1 MDVELLLGIFPQV
14 LLDGITLGFMYALIA
29 LGYTMVYGVL
39 EFINFAHSEIFIFG
53 AFVGVELLLTF
64 KTAGWLDVLPWVVV
78 LVVVLLAG
86 MAASGLLAV
95 LVERTAYRPL
105 RHAPRLIP
113 LISAIGV
120 SFFPQDTIRL
130 AESLWR
136 NAFNLVYPSMDA
148 LNHRFELTQTIDVS
162 MKSLVVIVA
171 ALLMLWGLH
180 SLVNRTKVGKA
191 IRAVAEDQAAASL
204 MGINVNR
211 MISLT
216 FLIGGAMGG
225 GAGVLF
231 GMQYSLINPY
241 TGFIPGLKAF
251 TAAVLGGIG
260 NIPGAM
266 LGRLLLG
273 ILQAFGA
280 SYLSLLTGGALRAEY
295 RDIRG
300 RGPRRHHRGG
310 ARRAPGPR
318 LCRLLRGR
326 RLFLGH
332 LRVAPGQSDLRR
344 KRLPAVA
351 VVVLRLPPGRRR
363 RGRRSR
369 HSPGPARAE
378 APRRLPGPRD
388 PRLRRRHPRAR
399 QQSRQA
405 HQPDQRS
412 QGHHAHRTTAH
423 LLRPAPAGRRDRP
436 ELQRDLPALSLRP
449 RAADRRRHRAR
460 QPAAGGLAHR
470 PGLGGDPRGPDG
482 RAGHGRAA
490 RAHEAPGL
498 RLRRLLRGGG
508 RRALLGQA
516 DLHQPGVL
524 HLHGVHRRARHDHP
538 GRHGLHPRRDPRRRR
553 RHHSEPPGP
562 QGLFPLAQRAPQR
575 GHHDPRLQPRQP
587 AHPARAGQV
596 RAHDLRPH
604 PRAHDDLPAAGH
616 PARAAPHARAPG
628 AGGALR

>member
-1 MDVELLLGIFPQV
+1 MDLELLIGIFPQV
-14 LLDGITLGFMYALIA
+14 LLDGLILGFMYALIA

-39 EFINFAHSEIFIFG
+39 EFINFAHSEIFIVG
-53 AFVGVELLLTF
+53 AFVGVEIMLGL
-64 KTAGWLDVLPWVVV
+64 KGAGMLDRLPWPLV
-78 LVVVLLAG
+78 LVLVLLAG

-120 SFFPQDTIRL
+120 SFFLQDTIRL

-266 LGRLLLG
+266 LGGLLLG
-273 ILQAFGA
+273 ILEAFGA
-280 SYLSLLTGGALRAEY
+280 SYLSLLTGGAFGAEY
-295 RDIRG
+295 KDIL
-300 RGPRRHHRGG
+300 
-310 ARRAPGPR
+310 AFSI
-318 LCRLLRGR
+318 LILILI
-326 RLFLGH
+326 F
-332 LRVAPGQSDLRR
+332 
-344 KRLPAVA
+344 
-351 VVVLRLPPGRRR
+351 
-363 RGRRSR
+363 
-369 HSPGPARAE
+369 
-378 APRRLPGPRD
+378 
-388 PRLRRRHPRAR
+388 
-399 QQSRQA
+399 
-405 HQPDQRS
+405 
-412 QGHHAHRTTAH
+412 
-423 LLRPAPAGRRDRP
+423 RPKG
-436 ELQRDLPALSLRP
+436 
-449 RAADRRRHRAR
+449 
-460 QPAAGGLAHR
+460 
-470 PGLGGDPRGPDG
+470 
-482 RAGHGRAA
+482 
-490 RAHEAPGL
+490 
-498 RLRRLLRGGG
+498 
-508 RRALLGQA
+508 LLGEI
-516 DLHQPGVL
+516 V
-524 HLHGVHRRARHDHP
+524 RERA
-538 GRHGLHPRRDPRRRR
+538 
-553 RHHSEPPGP
+553 
-562 QGLFPLAQRAPQR
+562 
-575 GHHDPRLQPRQP
+575 
-587 AHPARAGQV
+587 
-596 RAHDLRPH
+596 
-604 PRAHDDLPAAGH
+604 
-616 PARAAPHARAPG
+616 
-628 AGGALR
+628 